1 MALVL
6 CVVLA
11 LMALGAGYWFARK
24 RRQRRTMNDP
34 LTQVFRRQEYRELDG
49 HLQRIAVEELRR
61 LEVKARRYVAGDVGY
76 VVMVSDSRHG
86 IGLGLSDGHR
96 LELGGVNRSMLSLL
110 ARGAAEERL
119 GPAHVGRDAF
129 SYRLVLRGETGAELE
144 VYARRVTLA
153 L

>member
-11 LMALGAGYWFARK
+11 FMALGAGYWFARK

-76 VVMVSDSRHG
+76 VVMVSVRATASAWACPTG
-86 IGLGLSDGHR
+86 TAWNWAAST
-96 LELGGVNRSMLSLL
+96 
-110 ARGAAEERL
+110 ARC
-119 GPAHVGRDAF
+119 
-129 SYRLVLRGETGAELE
+129 
-144 VYARRVTLA
+144 
-153 L
+153 